1 MARVVRTQQPDEG
14 FLLRL
19 AQEYENA
26 KSFAESA
33 QKRADELKAQLSAT
47 VDSQGTPDDKGNL
60 WLNVGRYALKR
71 ERRVSKSLNTGN
83 VQTWA
88 EQHGCWE
95 DVTRIERVVDE
106 DKLLK
111 MAWEIPDIADD
122 IAALY
127 TEKEIWAFRFTEN
140 KIASQEDI

>member
-1 MARVVRTQQPDEG
+1 MARVVRPQQAEDG
-14 FLLRL
+14 FVLRL
-19 AQEYENA
+19 AQEYEKA

-33 QKRADELKAQLSAT
+33 QKRSDELKAQLSAQ
-47 VDSQGTPDDKGNL
+47 VDSNGTPDDKGNL
-60 WLNVGRYALKR
+60 WLNVGNYALKR
-71 ERRVSKSLNTGN
+71 ERRVSKSLNTAA
-83 VQTWA
+83 VSFWA

-111 MAWEIPDIADD
+111 MAWELPELADD
-122 IAALY
+122 IASLY

-140 KIASQEDI
+140 KIASQEEL